1 MLKTDI
7 LSEPSSCFNLI
18 GDSYSK
24 MGNNLGLDPIIS
36 SEEDLP
42 WEYFYCEW
50 CYSCAKLSKL
60 LEDLLV
66 REYSSFSSY
75 ITLVYVRYFW
85 LARDHF

>member
-60 LEDLLV
+60 LDDLLV
-66 REYSSFSSY
+66 RE
-75 ITLVYVRYFW
+75 
-85 LARDHF
+85 